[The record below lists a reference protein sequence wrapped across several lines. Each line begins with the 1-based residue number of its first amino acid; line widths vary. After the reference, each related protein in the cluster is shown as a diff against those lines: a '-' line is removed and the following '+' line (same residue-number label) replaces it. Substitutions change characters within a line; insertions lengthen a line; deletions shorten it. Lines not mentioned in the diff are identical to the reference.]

1 MPDGSPPSPAPVGEY
16 VPLADLDRARV
27 RTAIAPIPTAFTLT
41 RDALQG
47 GRRGT
52 PAAWRRS
59 VLATLR
65 ARDAAAFAPLAHPET
80 SGWPRLLEP
89 VDGPRDTLHDAL
101 EQVAA
106 TPGTAL
112 LEALE
117 TDRDVSLTPAWNV
130 VRRNPDRWLR
140 GYVDALDRS
149 WCAIAPLWR
158 RASALLERETERI
171 TAAVERGVS
180 PAHIV
185 KQLNTRSVV
194 IGDVWR
200 VTPRPG
206 SRPLG
211 ISEEGL
217 TVAPLVTGARYGV
230 FGAPDDRL
238 EFMAY
243 PLPEVWRVVD
253 GSAPPPASLEA
264 LIGVPRAALL
274 RRLDGPHM
282 AGRLADLLALTPS
295 GITFHLRAL
304 EAAGLISR
312 ERRGRNTI
320 VSRTTRGTQL
330 LALYDGH

>member
-1 MPDGSPPSPAPVGEY
+1 MPEAPPARVGEY
-16 VPLADLDRARV
+16 VPLAELDRARV
-27 RTAIAPIPTAFTLT
+27 RPAIVPIPTAFTLT

-59 VLATLR
+59 VLASLR
-65 ARDAAAFAPLAHPET
+65 ARDAAAFAPLAHPDT
-80 SGWPRLLEP
+80 TGWPRLLEP
-89 VDGPRDTLHDAL
+89 VNDARETLDDAL
-101 EQVAA
+101 QRVAA

-130 VRRNPDRWLR
+130 VRRDPDRWLG
-140 GYVDALDRS
+140 GYVDALNRS
-149 WCAIAPLWR
+149 WCVIAPLWR
-158 RASALLERETERI
+158 RASALLEREAERI
-171 TAAVERGVS
+171 SAAVERGVS

-185 KQLNTRSVV
+185 NEVNARSAVV
-194 IGDVWR
+194 DDVWR
-200 VTPRPG
+200 VTPGPRP
-206 SRPLG
+206 RRLG
-211 ISEEGL
+211 VAEQGVTL
-217 TVAPLVTGARYGV
+217 APLVTGARYGV
-230 FGAPDDRL
+230 FGAPADRL

-243 PLPEVWRVVD
+243 PLPEVWRVMD

-274 RRLDGPHM
+274 RRLDTPHI

-320 VSRTTRGTQL
+320 VRRTTRGTQL
-330 LALYDGH
+330 LALYDRP